1 MKNKNIQIIGFD
13 KKTLTAKFGES
24 VFVSTFKAPLD
35 FNEFEFNFIDMTNI
49 KIWEND
55 EDNKHNINCQK
66 DLIHL
71 KEMIEESDKK
81 TIIIYP
87 QESEFKF
94 YSYNI
99 SRGKRYHNRIDLKN
113 NLDNLVEILQNCLGI
128 PKEEIKYT
136 NQITTI
142 NDYEFISNFYFTGS
156 ELETI
161 TFSNSEKQTTLKSNN
176 IILTTILINSY
187 EELVIFLEGIG
198 CIKKGQKIPDW
209 FTTIEMFDDNKQNE
223 KIEEIDEEISKLKS
237 EKMFAYDKLEEN
249 NKYKSILYTQSTEL
263 ETVVR
268 KILDKML
275 DTDLSEFEDEN
286 LSDFLIE
293 LEDLIFIGEIKG
305 LTKNL
310 KTRNVSQLRT
320 HKEEYLNEI
329 EEAKIN
335 EGVDLK
341 DLEIYIEELDNKIK
355 PLMIVNRYLDI
366 HPDER
371 EIINSR
377 QINLAES
384 DGSLLIETTFLLN
397 MFEQFLKNN
406 LTKEEIIEILKN
418 RKGLLEFQE

>member
-1 MKNKNIQIIGFD
+1 MKKKNIQIIGFD
-13 KKTLTAKFGES
+13 KKSLTDKFGES
-24 VFVSTFKAPLD
+24 VFASTFKTPLD
-35 FNEFEFNFIDMTNI
+35 FNEFEFNFIDMTNT
-49 KIWEND
+49 KIWENN
-55 EDNKHNINCQK
+55 EDNAHNINCQK

-71 KEMIEESDKK
+71 KEMIEESNKE
-81 TIIIYP
+81 TIIMYP
-87 QESEFKF
+87 RESEFKF
-94 YSYNI
+94 DSYGPTNAKKYD
-99 SRGKRYHNRIDLKN
+99 SHIDLKN
-113 NLDNLVEILQNCLGI
+113 NLDNIVEILQESFGI

-136 NQITTI
+136 NQITKI
-142 NDYEFISNFYFTGS
+142 NDHNFISNFYFAGS

-161 TFSNSEKQTTLKSNN
+161 TFSNSKKQTTLKANN

-187 EELVIFLEGIG
+187 EELRIFLEGIG
-198 CIKKGQKIPDW
+198 CIKKSQKIPDW
-209 FTTIEMFDDNKQNE
+209 FTTIEMFDDDKQNE
-223 KIEEIDEEISKLKS
+223 KIEEIDEEVLKLKS
-237 EKMFAYDKLEEN
+237 EKIVAYEKLKEN

-268 KILDKML
+268 EILDEIL
-275 DTDLSEFEDEN
+275 DTNLSDFEDEN

-329 EEAKIN
+329 EEARIN
-335 EGVDLK
+335 EGIDLK
-341 DLEIYIEELDNKIK
+341 DLETYIEELDNKIK

-366 HPDER
+366 LPDER
-371 EIINSR
+371 ERINSR

-384 DGSLLIETTFLLN
+384 DGSLLIETTVLLS
-397 MFEQFLKNN
+397 MFEQFLKSD

-418 RKGLLEFQE
+418 RTGLLEFQE